1 MRWNDGQVGERPFA
15 ALDLHAFRRNEFQQM
30 ADRRGKHVLPA
41 LVVVTMAREAAQY
54 TRDIVRDGG
63 LFSDDQFF
71 GHGRRR
77 LQKGERRRSGS
88 SPREAQNDKSNR
100 NAKQETAIRSAVRDA
115 TPREAR
121 PSDTGSQ
128 PGILMYLA
136 FFAVGK
142 QLVQDQRV
150 DVASPRPQDHEND
163 HLQLVQTHYFVGQS
177 HHALD
182 DEFAQQRR
190 EDPGAFE
197 KRDEPPALQR
207 ELGELVR
214 GISAKGES
222 RIERLRRAVI
232 GGARE
237 QVQPVERVVDVV
249 VLESGRMQLAL
260 ERILIGVGP
269 GLVVIFEEVNEYVEH
284 SRSILR
290 RCVGINLR
298 GGSLFFLP

>member
-1 MRWNDGQVGERPFA
+1 MRRNDRQVGERPFA

-30 ADRRGKHVLPA
+30 ADRRGEHVIPA
-41 LVVVTMAREAAQY
+41 FVVVTVAREAAQY

-63 LFSDDQFF
+63 LFGDDQFF
-71 GHGRRR
+71 GHGRKR
-77 LQKGERRRSGS
+77 LQKGEQRKSGS
-88 SPREAQNDKSNR
+88 PPREAQNDKSNR
-100 NAKQETAIRSAVRDA
+100 NATQETATRGRS
-115 TPREAR
+115 
-121 PSDTGSQ
+121 SDTGLP
-128 PGILMYLA
+128 PGTLVYLA
-136 FFAVGK
+136 HFAVGE

-150 DVASPRPQDHEND
+150 DVASPRPQDHEDD
-163 HLQLVQTHYFVGQS
+163 HLQLVQTHDFVGQS

-190 EDPGAFE
+190 EDLRAFE
-197 KRDEPPALQR
+197 KRDEPPAFQR

-222 RIERLRRAVI
+222 RIERLRKAVI

-249 VLESGRMQLAL
+249 VLESGRVQLAL

-269 GLVVIFEEVNEYVEH
+269 GLVVVFEEVNEYVEH
-284 SRSILR
+284 SRSIFR
-290 RCVGINLR
+290 RCVGIKLR
-298 GGSLFFLP
+298 GG